1 MSSSVTAEPISAS
14 YKICSSF
21 LYASSERGDPKSA
34 LRRDPRKEFVL
45 VSADF
50 IFLKKPSIY
59 TIVSD
64 KRKYMNLH
72 EYQAKL
78 ILMEE
83 GVPVPPFGVAS
94 NVSDVEKIIKDLHLQ
109 EAVIKIQV
117 HAGGRGK
124 AGGVKF
130 GKTPDEIKKWASQ
143 LIGMKMVNNQTGPNG
158 AIAHQ
163 VLIAAPLKIAK
174 EYYLGAI
181 IDRSQVDGAEPI
193 LIASPEGGM
202 DIEEIA
208 EKHPEKILTLPIA
221 LDGSMKPYHLLRLA
235 HFMGWTGRTQE
246 EGMKMAQAVAKVFIQ
261 KDGSLLEIN
270 PLIKDDAG
278 HLWALDA
285 KLSVD
290 DNALFRQKAIA
301 EMYDETQES
310 KYEVAAK
317 KHDLAYIALTG
328 NIGCMVNGAGLAMAT
343 MDIIHHAGGKPA
355 NFLDVGGSAT
365 AEKIAEGFHIL
376 VSDPHVKAILVN
388 IFGGI
393 MNCATIAEGIL
404 KALKNKPLS
413 IPLVVRMEGT
423 NVAEGKRMLQE
434 SGLKIVTADNLAE
447 AATKVMQEVKKEGGH
462 GHSH

>member
-1 MSSSVTAEPISAS
+1 
-14 YKICSSF
+14 
-21 LYASSERGDPKSA
+21 
-34 LRRDPRKEFVL
+34 
-45 VSADF
+45 
-50 IFLKKPSIY
+50 
-59 TIVSD
+59 
-64 KRKYMNLH
+64 MNLH

-78 ILMEE
+78 ILMAE
-83 GVPVPPFGVAS
+83 GVPVPPFGVAAHPAE
-94 NVSDVEKIIKDLHLQ
+94 VEKIIKDLHLK

-130 GKTPDEIKKWASQ
+130 GKSPEEIKKLAHE
-143 LIGMKMVNNQTGPNG
+143 LIGMKMVNNQTGPAGVVAN
-158 AIAHQ
+158 Q

-181 IDRSQVDGAEPI
+181 IDREKAEPI

-208 EKHPEKILTLPIA
+208 VKHPEKILTLPIA
-221 LDGSMKPYHLLRLA
+221 LDGSMKPYHLLHLA
-235 HFMGWTGRTQE
+235 KFMGWTGD
-246 EGMKMAQAVAKVFIQ
+246 EGMKIAQAVAKVFIQ
-261 KDGSLLEIN
+261 TDGSLLEIN
-270 PLIKDDAG
+270 PLVQDEDG

-301 EMYDETQES
+301 EMYDETQQS

-317 KHDLAYIALTG
+317 KHDLAYIALSG

-343 MDIIHHAGGKPA
+343 MDIIHYAGGEPA

-365 AEKIAEGFHIL
+365 AEKIAEGFNIL
-376 VSDPHVKAILVN
+376 VSDPNVKAILVN

-404 KALKNKPLS
+404 TALKNKPLS

-423 NVAEGKRMLQE
+423 NVEEGKKMLQK
-434 SGLKIVTADNLAE
+434 SGLKIVTADNLAD
-447 AATKVMQEVKKEGGH
+447 AATAVVKEVRH

>member
-1 MSSSVTAEPISAS
+1 
-14 YKICSSF
+14 
-21 LYASSERGDPKSA
+21 
-34 LRRDPRKEFVL
+34 
-45 VSADF
+45 
-50 IFLKKPSIY
+50 
-59 TIVSD
+59 
-64 KRKYMNLH
+64 MNLH

-78 ILMEE
+78 ILIEE
-83 GVPVPPFGVAS
+83 GVPVPPFGVAAHPS
-94 NVSDVEKIIKDLHLQ
+94 EVEKIIKDLHLQ
-109 EAVIKIQV
+109 EAVVKIQV

-130 GKTPDEIKKWASQ
+130 GKTPEEIKKLARE
-143 LIGMKMVNNQTGPNG
+143 LIGMKMVNNQTGPAG
-158 AIAHQ
+158 VVATQ

-181 IDRSQVDGAEPI
+181 IDREKGEPI

-208 EKHPEKILTLPIA
+208 VKHPEKILTLPIA

-235 HFMGWTGRTQE
+235 KFMGWTGD
-246 EGMKMAQAVAKVFIQ
+246 EGMKIAQAVAKVFIR

-270 PLIKDDAG
+270 PLVQDEDG

-301 EMYDETQES
+301 EMYDETQQS

-317 KHDLAYIALTG
+317 KHDLAYIALSG

-343 MDIIHHAGGKPA
+343 MDIIHYAGGEPA

-365 AEKIAEGFHIL
+365 AEKIAEGFNIL
-376 VSDPHVKAILVN
+376 VSDPNVKAILVN

-404 KALKNKPLS
+404 TALKNKPLS

-423 NVAEGKRMLQE
+423 NVEEGKKMLQK
-434 SGLKIVTADNLAE
+434 SGLKIVTAGNLAD
-447 AATKVMQEVKKEGGH
+447 AATAVVKEING
-462 GHSH
+462 